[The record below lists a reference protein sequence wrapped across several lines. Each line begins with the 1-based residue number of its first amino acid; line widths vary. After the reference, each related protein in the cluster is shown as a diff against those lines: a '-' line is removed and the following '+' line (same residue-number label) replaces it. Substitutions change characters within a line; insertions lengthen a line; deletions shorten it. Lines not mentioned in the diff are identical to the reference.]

1 MPPTPLPIQVAM
13 AADPETHLELL
24 LEQLDEE
31 ERLVSAERRR
41 LQDRIDYFGG
51 VGDSDELVQLER
63 KERDL
68 SRRRSDLHQ
77 RIDALRGETT
87 S

>member
-1 MPPTPLPIQVAM
+1 MSTEAETP
-13 AADPETHLELL
+13 LELL

-41 LQDRIDYFGG
+41 LQDRIDYFAG
-51 VGDSDELVQLER
+51 VAGASDELVELER

-68 SRRRSDLHQ
+68 SRRRRELHA
-77 RIDALRGETT
+77 RIDALRGD
-87 S
+87 